1 MAADH
6 AAGAGADPTP
16 DEVRAFWAFL
26 TAHYGT
32 TVLDKSNA
40 VEMAL
45 VGSFLDQIGVM
56 DKARFLA
63 RYTTTLGRRIYT
75 PFVPGE
81 GPDLWHQMVIAV
93 HEHQHVAQLDRDGW
107 LAFTTGY
114 LLRTATRARYETEAY
129 RTHLELA
136 FWRTGTVPSAR
147 DLAAK
152 LRNYGCTE
160 NDVLVAEKVL
170 RLSEP
175 AIRHGAALAAT
186 TRVALS
192 WLNAHAAH
200 LRGPSATGG
209 GP

>member
-1 MAADH
+1 VTADRTP
-6 AAGAGADPTP
+6 GADPTP

-32 TVLDKSNA
+32 TVVNKADA

-45 VGSFLDQIGVM
+45 VGAFLDQVGIL
-56 DKARFLA
+56 DKTRFLA
-63 RYTTTLGRRIYT
+63 RYTTTIGRRIYT

-107 LAFTTGY
+107 LAFTRGY

-136 FWRTGTVPSAR
+136 FWRTGDLPSSG

-152 LRNYGCTE
+152 LRNYGCTAE
-160 NDVLVAEKVL
+160 DVRVAEKVL

-175 AIRHGAALAAT
+175 AIRHGAVLAAA

-200 LRGPSATGG
+200 LRLLAATGG
-209 GP
+209 GK